1 MRSLLTIFIFGY
13 ALAGCG
19 NPTVQNSTST
29 STATA
34 AQIVNVAAVESQTL
48 ETTLTLPAQIT
59 PYEVVDIYPKVTGFL
74 DSITV
79 DRGSR
84 VRAGQVMIRLS
95 APEIVAQRGQAEAAL
110 KTAEAQ
116 LSAAQAKFASDHGT
130 YLHLAAAAQTPG
142 VVAGNDLQVAD
153 QTAAA
158 DKAQVEAA
166 TKNVQAAQNV
176 LRGVAQLESYL
187 EIRAPFDGVVTQR
200 DLHPGALVG
209 PASGQSGAQ
218 PIVQIENLNR
228 LRVVVPVPEAYAA
241 GVQEKQEVIFS
252 VPAYPGK
259 TFRAPIARVS
269 HDISQNTRTMQVEL
283 DYHNADTPI
292 TPGSFANVDWPIQ
305 RAYPTL
311 FVPVTAVT
319 TDLQRTFVIRV
330 RQGKAEWVD
339 VKAGVVVNGKTEV
352 FGDLKPGDIVV
363 RNASDSIRSGVSV
376 EIHQKLN

>member
-1 MRSLLTIFIFGY
+1 MRSLLAIFIFGC
-13 ALAGCG
+13 AFAGCG
-19 NPTVQNSTST
+19 NPTPQKSSSTST
-29 STATA
+29 TNP
-34 AQIVNVAAVESQTL
+34 AQTVNVTAVESQKL
-48 ETTLTLPAQIT
+48 ETTLTLPGQIT

-84 VRAGQVMIRLS
+84 VRTGQVIIQLS
-95 APEIVAQRGQAEAAL
+95 APEIVAKRGEVEAAL

-116 LSAAQAKFASDHGT
+116 LGAAQAKFASDHGT

-166 TKNVQAAQNV
+166 TKNVQAAQNA
-176 LRGVAQLESYL
+176 LRGVVQLESYL
-187 EIRAPFDGVVTQR
+187 EIRAPFDGVVTER
-200 DLHPGALVG
+200 NLHPGALVG

-241 GVQEKQEVIFS
+241 GVQEKQEVTFG

-259 TFRAPIARVS
+259 AFRAPIARIS
-269 HDISQNTRTMQVEL
+269 HDINQNTRTMQVEL
-283 DYHNADTPI
+283 DYHNADAQI
-292 TPGSFANVDWPIQ
+292 TPGSFANVAWPIH
-305 RAYPTL
+305 RTYPTL
-311 FVPVTAVT
+311 FVPATAVT
-319 TDLQRTFVIRV
+319 TDLQRTFVIRI
-330 RQGKAEWVD
+330 RQGKAEWID
-339 VKAGVVVNGKTEV
+339 VKTGVTVNGKTEV
-352 FGDLKPGDIVV
+352 FGDLTPGDVVV
-363 RNASDSIRSGVSV
+363 RTATDSIRSGVSV
-376 EIHQKLN
+376 EIHEKAN

>member
-1 MRSLLTIFIFGY
+1 MRSVLTIFILGG

-19 NPTVQNSTST
+19 NPAVQNGTST
-29 STATA
+29 SAA
-34 AQIVNVAAVESQTL
+34 SSAQIVNVTAVESQKL

-59 PYEVVDIYPKVTGFL
+59 PYEVVDIYPKVTGFM

-84 VRAGQVMIRLS
+84 VHTGQVMIRLS

-130 YLHLAAAAQTPG
+130 YLHLAAAQTPG

-158 DKAQVEAA
+158 DKARVEAA
-166 TKNVQAAQNV
+166 TKNVQAAQNI
-176 LRGVAQLESYL
+176 LRGVVQLESYL
-187 EIRAPFDGVVTQR
+187 EIRAPFDGLVTQR
-200 DLHPGALVG
+200 NLHPGALVG
-209 PASGQSGAQ
+209 PASGQSRAL
-218 PIVQIENLNR
+218 PIVQIENLDR

-241 GVQEKQEVIFS
+241 GIQEKQNVTFS
-252 VPAYPGK
+252 VPAYPGH

-269 HDISQNTRTMQVEL
+269 HDISQNTRTMEVEL

-292 TPGSFANVDWPIQ
+292 TPGSFANVEWPIH

-352 FGDLKPGDIVV
+352 FGDLKPGDIVI
-363 RNASDSIRSGVSV
+363 RNATDSIRSGASV
-376 EIHQKLN
+376 EIHEKN